1 MIKSKIK
8 IDRLIDIVQDSNI
21 NFLFGSG
28 MSMPYLGTLGSIE
41 ELLTSLE
48 KDSMD
53 EKNKKIIEASIYNEF
68 FKKSIEKNINI
79 FADDIESNKVL
90 DYYKEFCSSINKL
103 LLLRKNSLL
112 GKQINIFTTNY
123 DVFLEK
129 SLEEKE
135 FEYNDGFNGK
145 FKPRY
150 SISNFKKSI
159 FKKSLYYENNS
170 EIPIFNIL
178 KLHGSLT
185 WNKVDEKTVVCDT
198 TLKLLEDV
206 KNVEGSFLDVNNNS
220 KIDELKTKIGDIS
233 GYLHVNEF
241 LEKYK
246 KIMFVNPTKEKF
258 EDTLMNQMYYDLL
271 RIYSNELE
279 KENTILFVMGFSFA
293 DEHIRDLTL
302 RVVNSN
308 PTLLII
314 IFAYSKSS
322 GDAIKEKLDGKTNNE
337 NIIIFVPPRD
347 EHDATNDAF
356 KYDLEMINKK
366 VFKPLLKKVEEDN
379 E

>member
-8 IDRLIDIVQDSNI
+8 IDRLIDTVQDSNI

-41 ELLTSLE
+41 ELLTNLE
-48 KDSMD
+48 KDKMD

-79 FADDIESNKVL
+79 FADDAESNKVL

-170 EIPIFNIL
+170 EIPVFNIL

-185 WNKVDEKTVVCDT
+185 WNKADEKTVICDT

-233 GYLHVNEF
+233 GYLHVDEF

-308 PTLLII
+308 PTLLIY

-322 GDAIKEKLDGKTNNE
+322 GDDIKEKLEGKINNE
-337 NIIIFVPPRD
+337 NVIIFVPPRD

-366 VFKPLLKKVEEDN
+366 VFKPLLKKVEADN